1 MTDFSAQQGSELRL
15 KLKRL
20 GVIST
25 AFQQSAI
32 AFSASPRRNVPRG
45 TFERTQSARLAVS
58 QAVFHVEH
66 FELALLEARLIS

>member
-1 MTDFSAQQGSELRL
+1 MTDFSAQQGSELQL

-32 AFSASPRRNVPRG
+32 PSRPLAMLGMFHVEHSRTQSALDPSPMSVPRG
-45 TFERTQSARLAVS
+45 TFELPV
-58 QAVFHVEH
+58 
-66 FELALLEARLIS
+66 